1 MAYGSAFGF
10 RPHHTDLELYC
21 QLFLNCR
28 QTRNVLDRTMPRVP
42 PSAPFWTPE
51 VHAARRPILLAR
63 GRIVASLRAWFAAR
77 DFVEVETASLRISP
91 GNETHLHAFATS
103 LITTDGSAAPLYLRT
118 SPEFSCKKL
127 LAAGERRVVEFAR
140 SFRNRERGVL
150 HHPEFTLL
158 EWYRASE
165 LYDALINDCIA
176 IMREAAH
183 VAQTRQFSFR
193 GRTAD
198 PFAEPERLTVAQ
210 AFARFAGIDILA
222 TLTVDAADRDHFARA
237 ARGAGIRVAEDDR
250 WADIFSRVLVERIE
264 PNLGIDRATI
274 LDEYPTVL
282 SALAKRT
289 RDPRVAERFEVYVC
303 GVELANGFGELTDPI
318 EQRRQLEREMAEKER
333 RYGERYPIDEDFLA
347 ALAHMPDACG
357 VALGLDR
364 LVMLATGA
372 SRIDQVLWT
381 PLDDPSQ

>member
-1 MAYGSAFGF
+1 M
-10 RPHHTDLELYC
+10 
-21 QLFLNCR
+21 
-28 QTRNVLDRTMPRVP
+28 LDRTMPHVP
-42 PSAPFWTPE
+42 PSPFWTPE
-51 VHAARRPILLAR
+51 IHADRRPILMAR
-63 GRIVASLRAWFAAR
+63 GRIVSSLRAWFAAR

-103 LITTDGSAAPLYLRT
+103 LITTDGSGARLYLRT

-127 LAAGERRVVEFAR
+127 LAAGEQRIVEFAR
-140 SFRNRERGVL
+140 SFRNRERGAL

-158 EWYRASE
+158 EWYRAGE
-165 LYDALINDCIA
+165 PYQVLINDCIA
-176 IMREAAH
+176 IAREAAD

-193 GRTAD
+193 GCTAD
-198 PFAEPERLTVAQ
+198 PFADPERLTVAQ
-210 AFARFAGIDILA
+210 AFVRFAGIDVLA
-222 TLTVDAADRDHFARA
+222 TLAGDVADRDRLARA
-237 ARGAGIRVAEDDR
+237 AQDAGIRIAADDR

-264 PNLGIDRATI
+264 PNLGSGHITI
-274 LDEYPTVL
+274 LDEYPAVL

-289 RDPRVAERFEVYVC
+289 RDPRLAERFEVYVC
-303 GVELANGFGELTDPI
+303 GAELANGFGELTDPV

-333 RYGERYPIDEDFLA
+333 RYGERYPVDEDFLA
-347 ALAHMPDACG
+347 ALAHMPQASG

-381 PLDDPSQ
+381 PLGDPSQ